1 MKYLKTPEITGPLR
15 GDQNIY
21 HKSKTLVA
29 DDIGQL
35 DILANDFFEN
45 LAQLPEYTPQI
56 ISTSYGHAVIPKDG
70 PVKEKLQHYIHIHY
84 VLIGP

>member
-1 MKYLKTPEITGPLR
+1 MKYLKTPEITAPLR

-21 HKSKTLVA
+21 HQSKTLVA

-35 DILANDFFEN
+35 DILANSFFEY
-45 LAQLPEYTPQI
+45 LAQDPNWVPQI
-56 ISTSYGHAVIPKDG
+56 ISTSYSHAVIPKDG

-84 VLIGP
+84 VLIGG